1 MDIQAQLVI
10 HSINLQIQMSH
21 NKFNVLLLDNRDI
34 WRKAA
39 HVSACTQ
46 IVSNRH
52 THQQLN
58 KATAIRRWERAPRT
72 AKKKKEKKTWCG

>member
-34 WRKAA
+34 
-39 HVSACTQ
+39 
-46 IVSNRH
+46 
-52 THQQLN
+52 
-58 KATAIRRWERAPRT
+58 
-72 AKKKKEKKTWCG
+72 